1 MENEDKPIEDSAT
14 RVFPCL
20 FCSRKFHSSQALG
33 GHQNAH
39 KKERTAARKAKRAS
53 EYNLN
58 SFSATPAPPPPLVF
72 APSHHLGIFNP
83 SMYITAHAATFANHF
98 PTPQFSERFG
108 ASGAPRLENVVF
120 YGGGGG
126 GGGSCSGNMYQQQ
139 LGEDDQ
145 SFVNWQRSAV
155 RCNPMNN
162 GGSSTTTPHIKN
174 QKLGGDVKR
183 DIKDKKLDLSLHL

>member
-1 MENEDKPIEDSAT
+1 MENEDKTIEDSAT

-53 EYNLN
+53 EYTLN
-58 SFSATPAPPPPLVF
+58 SFSATPPPPLVF

-120 YGGGGG
+120 YGGGVVRVIGA
-126 GGGSCSGNMYQQQ
+126 
-139 LGEDDQ
+139 L
-145 SFVNWQRSAV
+145 RSNA
-155 RCNPMNN
+155 MN
-162 GGSSTTTPHIKN
+162 GGSSQHIKN
-174 QKLGGDVKR
+174 QKLGGDVER
-183 DIKDKKLDLSLHL
+183 DKDKKLDLSLHL

>member
-1 MENEDKPIEDSAT
+1 MNMGVKAAMENEDKTIEDSAT

-53 EYNLN
+53 EYTLN
-58 SFSATPAPPPPLVF
+58 SFSATPPPPLVF

-120 YGGGGG
+120 YGGG
-126 GGGSCSGNMYQQQ
+126 SCSGNVYQHQ
-139 LGEDDQ
+139 LGDDEQ
-145 SFVNWQRSAV
+145 SLVNWQRSAL
-155 RCNPMNN
+155 RSNAMN
-162 GGSSTTTPHIKN
+162 GGSSQHIKN
-174 QKLGGDVKR
+174 QKLGGDVER
-183 DIKDKKLDLSLHL
+183 DKDKKLDLSLHL